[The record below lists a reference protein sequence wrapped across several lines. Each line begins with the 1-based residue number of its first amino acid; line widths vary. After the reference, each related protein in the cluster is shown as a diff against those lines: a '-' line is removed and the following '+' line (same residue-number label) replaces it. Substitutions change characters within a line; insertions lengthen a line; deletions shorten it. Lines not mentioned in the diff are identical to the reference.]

1 MSVGRGAI
9 LIAVAFIVGLILLQ
23 KTDKA
28 PKSVRTT
35 PSATPTTS
43 PNITFPTTTST
54 PGGHAPASV
63 KVLVANG
70 TNTAGAASRVVPP
83 LTSAGYNVLA
93 PTDATKTAKANTRQ
107 SIVYFTPGYD
117 LDAKIIATHL
127 TLQLSAVMALPTTA
141 PVANTQGANVIVV
154 VGPDLAGASSGTTA
168 TTAHTATTARTT
180 ATTAHTTT
188 TVHTTTTKLTTT
200 PTTAKP

>member
-1 MSVGRGAI
+1 
-9 LIAVAFIVGLILLQ
+9 
-23 KTDKA
+23 
-28 PKSVRTT
+28 
-35 PSATPTTS
+35 
-43 PNITFPTTTST
+43 
-54 PGGHAPASV
+54 
-63 KVLVANG
+63 
-70 TNTAGAASRVVPP
+70 
-83 LTSAGYNVLA
+83 
-93 PTDATKTAKANTRQ
+93 
-107 SIVYFTPGYD
+107 
-117 LDAKIIATHL
+117 
-127 TLQLSAVMALPTTA
+127 MALPTTA

>member
-23 KTDKA
+23 KTDKT
-28 PKSVRTT
+28 PKVVRTT

-43 PNITFPTTTST
+43 PNILVPTTST
-54 PGGHAPASV
+54 SLGGHAPSSV

-70 TNTAGAASRVVPP
+70 TNTPGAASRVVPP

-93 PTDATKTAKANTRQ
+93 PTDATKAVKASNLRQ
-107 SIVYFTPGYD
+107 SVVYYTPGYD

-127 TLQLSAVMALPTTA
+127 TLQLSAVQALPTTA

-154 VGPDLAGASSGTTA
+154 VGPDLAGASSGTA
-168 TTAHTATTARTT
+168 TTVHTATTARTT
-180 ATTAHTTT
+180 ATTAHTAT
-188 TVHTTTTKLTTT
+188 TVHTTTTARPATTT
-200 PTTAKP
+200 TKP